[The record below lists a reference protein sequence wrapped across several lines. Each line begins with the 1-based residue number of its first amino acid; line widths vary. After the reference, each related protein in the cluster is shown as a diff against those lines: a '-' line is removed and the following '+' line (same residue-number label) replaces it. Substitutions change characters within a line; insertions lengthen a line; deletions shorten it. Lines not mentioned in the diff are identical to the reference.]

1 MSLWLYTT
9 VYIVFIVHHHNQHL
23 YTCIHCVCYY
33 HLHLCHNHCVP
44 CLYTAVS
51 IYLFYCFYP
60 SIHYCRCTIVYILLD
75 ASLCLYTSLFHNF
88 VHSSCRVQQN
98 YYHTIYTPLDTY
110 STDLFIPQHS
120 SSYTFY
126 LLYIFHTVYFTYA
139 QCLSKQTSFR
149 TGVGIT
155 LAHHMTICTTRSWTI
170 QA

>member
-44 CLYTAVS
+44 CLHTAVR

-75 ASLCLYTSLFHNF
+75 TSLCLYTSLFHNF
-88 VHSSCRVQQN
+88 VHSSCRVQQT
-98 YYHTIYTPLDTY
+98 YLLLFIHHWIHTPL
-110 STDLFIPQHS
+110 I
-120 SSYTFY
+120 SSYHSILHHTHSTY
-126 LLYIFHTVYFTYA
+126 YISSILYTSLMHSA
-139 QCLSKQTSFR
+139 CQSKLPSEL
-149 TGVGIT
+149 V
-155 LAHHMTICTTRSWTI
+155 LV
-170 QA
+170 